1 MEKLRIPP
9 RGLYAITPGLIAT
22 EVLLEAVEAAIRG
35 GAAWIQYRNKTAA
48 FEDRKRQAQALCQL
62 CHRCRVPL
70 IVNDDPRL
78 AWDIGADGVHL
89 GQDDPPYEEARAL
102 LGPEAI
108 LGVSCY
114 NSLDRAVSAQRIGA
128 DYVAFGRFF
137 PSKTKPEAKQAPLAL
152 LHEARWQLSI
162 PIVAIGGITP
172 ENGGA
177 LIEAGADRV
186 AVIEGVFGQPDPEA
200 AARRYAELF
209 RTPPIP
215 GAKL

>member
-1 MEKLRIPP
+1 MEKPRRLP
-9 RGLYAITPGLIAT
+9 RGLYAITPDLIAT
-22 EVLLEAVEAAIRG
+22 EALLDAVEAAIRG
-35 GAAWIQYRNKTAA
+35 GAIWIQYRNKTAA

-89 GQDDPPYEEARAL
+89 GQDDPHYEEARAL
-102 LGPEAI
+102 LGPQAI

-114 NSLDRAVSAQRIGA
+114 NSLDQAVSAQRIGA
-128 DYVAFGRFF
+128 NYVAFGRFF

-152 LHEARWQLSI
+152 LHEARRQLSI

-177 LIEAGADRV
+177 LIEAGADLL
-186 AVIEGVFGQPDPEA
+186 AVIEGVFGQPDLEA
-200 AARRYAELF
+200 AARRYTELF
-209 RTPPIP
+209 RTPMP
-215 GAKL
+215 GAKS

>member
-1 MEKLRIPP
+1 MGKPRIPP

-22 EVLLEAVEAAIRG
+22 GALLDAVEAAIRG
-35 GAAWIQYRNKTAA
+35 GAVWIQYRTAA

-62 CHRCRVPL
+62 CHRYRVPL

-89 GQDDPPYEEARAL
+89 GQDDPHYEEARAL
-102 LGPEAI
+102 LGPQAI

-128 DYVAFGRFF
+128 NYVAFGRFF

-152 LHEARWQLSI
+152 LHEARRQLSI

-177 LIEAGADRV
+177 LIEAGADLL
-186 AVIEGVFGQPDPEA
+186 AVIEGVFGQPDLEV
-200 AARRYAELF
+200 AARRYTELF
-209 RTPPIP
+209 RGYPVI
-215 GAKL
+215 

>member
-1 MEKLRIPP
+1 MEKPRIPP
-9 RGLYAITPGLIAT
+9 RGLYAITPGLVAT
-22 EVLLEAVEAAIRG
+22 EALLDAVEAAIGG
-35 GAAWIQYRNKTAA
+35 GAVWIQYRNKTTA

-62 CHRCRVPL
+62 CHRYRVPL

-89 GQDDPPYEEARAL
+89 GQDDSPYEEARAL
-102 LGPEAI
+102 LGPQAI

-152 LHEARWQLSI
+152 LHEARRQLSI

-177 LIEAGADRV
+177 LIEAGADLL
-186 AVIEGVFGQPDPEA
+186 AVIEGVFGQPDLEV
-200 AARRYAELF
+200 AARRYTELF
-209 RTPPIP
+209 RDYPVI
-215 GAKL
+215 

>member
-1 MEKLRIPP
+1 MGKPRIPP

-22 EVLLEAVEAAIRG
+22 EALLDAVEAAIRG
-35 GAAWIQYRNKTAA
+35 GAVWIQYRTAA

-89 GQDDPPYEEARAL
+89 GQDDPHYEEARAL
-102 LGPEAI
+102 LGPQAI
-108 LGVSCY
+108 VGVSCY

-128 DYVAFGRFF
+128 NYVAFGRFF

-152 LHEARWQLSI
+152 LHEARRQLSI

-177 LIEAGADRV
+177 LIEAGADLL
-186 AVIEGVFGQPDPEA
+186 AVIEGVFGQPDLEA
-200 AARRYAELF
+200 AARRYTELF
-209 RTPPIP
+209 RDYPVI
-215 GAKL
+215 

>member
-1 MEKLRIPP
+1 
-9 RGLYAITPGLIAT
+9 
-22 EVLLEAVEAAIRG
+22 
-35 GAAWIQYRNKTAA
+35 
-48 FEDRKRQAQALCQL
+48 
-62 CHRCRVPL
+62 VPL

-102 LGPEAI
+102 LGPEAT

-137 PSKTKPEAKQAPLAL
+137 PSKTKPRAKQAPLAL
-152 LHEARWQLSI
+152 LREARRQLSI

-172 ENGGA
+172 ENGSA

-200 AARRYAELF
+200 AGCPYTGLL
-209 RTPPIP
+209 RTPPMP

>member
-1 MEKLRIPP
+1 MGKPRIPP
-9 RGLYAITPGLIAT
+9 RGLYAITPDLIAT
-22 EVLLEAVEAAIRG
+22 EALLDAVEAAIRG
-35 GAAWIQYRNKTAA
+35 GAVWIQYRTAA

-70 IVNDDPRL
+70 IINDDPRL

-89 GQDDPPYEEARAL
+89 GQDDPHYEEARAL
-102 LGPEAI
+102 LGPQAI

-128 DYVAFGRFF
+128 NYVAFGRFF

-152 LHEARWQLSI
+152 LYEARRQLSI

-177 LIEAGADRV
+177 LIEAGADLL
-186 AVIEGVFGQPDPEA
+186 AVIEGVFGQPDLEA
-200 AARRYAELF
+200 AARRYTELF
-209 RTPPIP
+209 RDYPVI
-215 GAKL
+215 

>member
-1 MEKLRIPP
+1 MGKPRIPP
-9 RGLYAITPGLIAT
+9 RGLYAITPDLIAT
-22 EVLLEAVEAAIRG
+22 EALLDAVEAVIRG
-35 GAAWIQYRNKTAA
+35 GAVWIQYRTAA

-89 GQDDPPYEEARAL
+89 GQDDPHYEEARAL
-102 LGPEAI
+102 LGPQAI

-128 DYVAFGRFF
+128 NYVAFGRFF

-152 LHEARWQLSI
+152 LHEARRQLSI

-177 LIEAGADRV
+177 LIEAGADLL
-186 AVIEGVFGQPDPEA
+186 AVIEGVFGQPDLEA
-200 AARRYAELF
+200 AARRYTELF
-209 RTPPIP
+209 RDYPVI
-215 GAKL
+215 

>member
-1 MEKLRIPP
+1 MGKPRIPP

-22 EVLLEAVEAAIRG
+22 EALLDAVEAAIRG
-35 GAAWIQYRNKTAA
+35 GAVWIQYRTAA

-89 GQDDPPYEEARAL
+89 GQDDPHYEEARAL
-102 LGPEAI
+102 LGPQAI

-128 DYVAFGRFF
+128 NYVAFGRFF

-152 LHEARWQLSI
+152 LHEARRQLSI

-177 LIEAGADRV
+177 LIEAGADLL
-186 AVIEGVFGQPDPEA
+186 AVIEGVFGQPDLEA
-200 AARRYAELF
+200 AARRYTELF
-209 RTPPIP
+209 RDYPVI
-215 GAKL
+215 

>member
-1 MEKLRIPP
+1 MGKPRIPP

-22 EVLLEAVEAAIRG
+22 GALLDAVEAAIRG
-35 GAAWIQYRNKTAA
+35 GAVWIQYRTAA

-62 CHRCRVPL
+62 CHRYRVPL

-89 GQDDPPYEEARAL
+89 GQDDPHYEEARTL
-102 LGPEAI
+102 LGPQAI

-128 DYVAFGRFF
+128 NYVAFGRFF

-152 LHEARWQLSI
+152 LHEARRQLSI

-177 LIEAGADRV
+177 LIEAGADLL
-186 AVIEGVFGQPDPEA
+186 AVIEGVFGQPDLEA
-200 AARRYAELF
+200 AARRYTELF
-209 RTPPIP
+209 RDYPVI
-215 GAKL
+215 

>member
-1 MEKLRIPP
+1 MGKPRIPP

-22 EVLLEAVEAAIRG
+22 EALLGAVEAAIRG
-35 GAAWIQYRNKTAA
+35 GAVWIQYRTAA

-89 GQDDPPYEEARAL
+89 GQDDPHYEEARAL
-102 LGPEAI
+102 LGPQAI

-128 DYVAFGRFF
+128 NYAAFGRFF

-152 LHEARWQLSI
+152 LHEARRQLSI

-177 LIEAGADRV
+177 LIEAGADLL
-186 AVIEGVFGQPDPEA
+186 AVIEGVFGQPDLEA
-200 AARRYAELF
+200 AARRYTELF
-209 RTPPIP
+209 RDYPVI
-215 GAKL
+215 

>member
-1 MEKLRIPP
+1 MGKPRIPP

-22 EVLLEAVEAAIRG
+22 EALLDAVEAAIRG
-35 GAAWIQYRNKTAA
+35 GAVWIQYRTAA

-89 GQDDPPYEEARAL
+89 GQDDPHYEEARAL
-102 LGPEAI
+102 LGPQAI

-114 NSLDRAVSAQRIGA
+114 NSLDRAISAQRIGA
-128 DYVAFGRFF
+128 NYVAFGRFF

-152 LHEARWQLSI
+152 LHEARRQLSI

-177 LIEAGADRV
+177 LIEAGADLL
-186 AVIEGVFGQPDPEA
+186 AVIEGVFGQPDLET
-200 AARRYAELF
+200 AARRYTELF
-209 RTPPIP
+209 RDYPVI
-215 GAKL
+215 

>member
-1 MEKLRIPP
+1 MGKPRIPP

-22 EVLLEAVEAAIRG
+22 GTLLDAVEAAIMG
-35 GAAWIQYRNKTAA
+35 GAVWIQYRNRTAA

-62 CHRCRVPL
+62 CHRYRVPL
-70 IVNDDPRL
+70 IVNDDSKL

-89 GQDDPPYEEARAL
+89 GQDDPHYEEARAL
-102 LGPEAI
+102 LGLQAI

-128 DYVAFGRFF
+128 NYVAFGRFF

-152 LHEARWQLSI
+152 LHEARRQLSI
-162 PIVAIGGITP
+162 PVVAIGGITP

-177 LIEAGADRV
+177 LIEAGADLL
-186 AVIEGVFGQPDPEA
+186 AVIEGVFGQPDLEA
-200 AARRYAELF
+200 AARRYTELF
-209 RTPPIP
+209 RDYPVI
-215 GAKL
+215 

>member
-1 MEKLRIPP
+1 MGKPRIPP
-9 RGLYAITPGLIAT
+9 RGLYAITPDLIAT
-22 EVLLEAVEAAIRG
+22 EALLDAVEAAIRG
-35 GAAWIQYRNKTAA
+35 GAIWIQYRTAA

-89 GQDDPPYEEARAL
+89 GQDDPHYEEARAL
-102 LGPEAI
+102 LGPQAI

-128 DYVAFGRFF
+128 NYVAFGRFF

-152 LHEARWQLSI
+152 LHEARRQLSI

-177 LIEAGADRV
+177 LIEAGADLL
-186 AVIEGVFGQPDPEA
+186 AVIEGVFGQPDLEA
-200 AARRYAELF
+200 TARRYTELF
-209 RTPPIP
+209 RDYPVI
-215 GAKL
+215 

>member
-1 MEKLRIPP
+1 MGKPRIPP
-9 RGLYAITPGLIAT
+9 RGLYAITPGLVAT
-22 EVLLEAVEAAIRG
+22 EALLDAVEAAIRG
-35 GAAWIQYRNKTAA
+35 GAVWIQYRTAA

-70 IVNDDPRL
+70 IINDDPRL

-89 GQDDPPYEEARAL
+89 GQDDPHYEEARAL
-102 LGPEAI
+102 LGPQAI

-128 DYVAFGRFF
+128 NYVAFGRFF

-152 LHEARWQLSI
+152 LHEARRQLSI

-177 LIEAGADRV
+177 LIEAGADLL
-186 AVIEGVFGQPDPEA
+186 AVIEGVFGQPDLEA
-200 AARRYAELF
+200 AARRYTELF
-209 RTPPIP
+209 RDYPVI
-215 GAKL
+215 

>member
-1 MEKLRIPP
+1 MGKPRIPP

-22 EVLLEAVEAAIRG
+22 EALLGAVEAAIRG
-35 GAAWIQYRNKTAA
+35 GAVWIQYRTAA

-89 GQDDPPYEEARAL
+89 GQDDPHYEEARAL
-102 LGPEAI
+102 LGPQAI

-128 DYVAFGRFF
+128 NYVAFGRFF

-152 LHEARWQLSI
+152 LHEARRQLSI

-177 LIEAGADRV
+177 LIEAGADLL
-186 AVIEGVFGQPDPEA
+186 AVIEGVFGQPDLEA
-200 AARRYAELF
+200 AARRYTELF
-209 RTPPIP
+209 RDYPVI
-215 GAKL
+215 